1 MDLTF
6 KLNPAA
12 CRNLLDPFFLH
23 VQSKLCCVLP
33 SASVRVYVREHDIVP
48 RIPGLQSNELRQYM
62 FSKLCISVNL
72 AATKKCTQYD
82 SICWHRHIINKLM
95 SLLQQPS
102 ATEQIDY
109 TTVMLNPRADVV

>member
-1 MDLTF
+1 
-6 KLNPAA
+6 
-12 CRNLLDPFFLH
+12 
-23 VQSKLCCVLP
+23 
-33 SASVRVYVREHDIVP
+33 
-48 RIPGLQSNELRQYM
+48 M

-72 AATKKCTQYD
+72 AA
-82 SICWHRHIINKLM
+82 